1 MEALMNN
8 ENLWHIQEQI
18 FGYLDDETVEICQ
31 KVCQSWNA
39 TFKKFSY
46 NKFCEEFGEK
56 EIGYSGKTVS
66 TFIPGWRKAFKKY
79 GAQASIDDLQEVK
92 DSLGELVKYDGRC
105 CYYPVHKSAE
115 IGAVKLM
122 KLILNTSYD
131 LNAKTEAGK
140 TPLHWACEYGRTETV
155 ELLIKSSSIDL
166 NATNIMG
173 RTSLHLACIN
183 GRTKVVELL
192 IKSSK
197 DFGIDLSARVA
208 RVDCSADTPRILEN
222 DGYTAFQL
230 ACKHGPL
237 EIVELMIKSSKDFS
251 IDLNARDNTYLGS
264 TALHQL
270 FGFDNRR
277 QNNKI
282 RIIELMMKNWKEFGI
297 DIKAQ
302 DNRGKTPL
310 AQAKQCSGW
319 GWGFEPGFHAGELKE
334 IVEMLENEYSKM
346 DDKP

>member
-1 MEALMNN
+1 MDKLMDNV
-8 ENLWHIQEQI
+8 NLWHLRDHI
-18 FGYLDDETVEICQ
+18 FGYLNLESVKTCRQ
-31 KVCQSWNA
+31 VCKFWNESLERILYV
-39 TFKKFSY
+39 KFLQ
-46 NKFCEEFGEK
+46 EFGDREIEFENEK
-56 EIGYSGKTVS
+56 VKSYISG
-66 TFIPGWRKAFKKY
+66 WQKAVKKY
-79 GAQASIDDLQEVK
+79 GAQASIEDLQKVK
-92 DSLGELVKYDGRC
+92 DSLRKLVTLSGKCVNR
-105 CYYPVHKSAE
+105 PVRQAAMNGDVRLME
-115 IGAVKLM
+115 I
-122 KLILNTSYD
+122 ILNTSYD

-297 DIKAQ
+297 DIKVQ

-310 AQAKQCSGW
+310 AEAKQCSGW
-319 GWGFEPGFHAGELKE
+319 GFHAGELKE